1 MINDLG
7 LQNQQ
12 LVDDYKQWDAYYNHM
27 LTKFYVEKL
36 AKQCVHYGKEFP
48 RNVDWSSLHTN
59 KFVMT
64 KDKTVATMG
73 VNFRATHF
81 VEDTYYNVTL
91 IPFNL
96 FNFIITCFKRSFVF
110 SFYCTNKIL
119 HSKRLYL

>member
-81 VEDTYYNVTL
+81 VEDTYYN
-91 IPFNL
+91 ISKYIFNN
-96 FNFIITCFKRSFVF
+96 NFPYS
-110 SFYCTNKIL
+110 
-119 HSKRLYL
+119 